1 MNILKSN
8 FLLII
13 FSITFFTGCS
23 SFRGLPSHGGGK
35 RFDEEQRVVA
45 GAIRRATGRM
55 NLSDLKGFKVKV
67 KLISIPTS
75 GAGNISWGGLQGLSL
90 GLDYSDSLSEYLKSN
105 YKYPVTPTEGIAKD
119 YKTQTRA
126 IKNGGRVGINYK
138 PHSGFSSQRMMT
150 DGDVKYLESAF
161 LMNAH
166 HNGINLVSKGQ
177 DVNLFI
183 LVDVL
188 GTNRSRNDYLIWLE
202 EELSASCEISYYA
215 IHKNGELAFRCRRT
229 SAVAHYAETRIFG
242 IGNEYVTRSIQNISL
257 GQFEETP
264 DNSSNKTGGFFDEY
278 ENVSTSIFKQ
288 KFTDEEDEY
297 LQVLSD
303 RAKYE
308 IEIGNIIDARLDLD
322 RIEVIDSSYKDLKE
336 LYDLL
341 NKANESNKFDL
352 LENNSSN
359 ENSSLDAEEDDS
371 ENENENESESLG
383 E

>member
-1 MNILKSN
+1 MKQN
-8 FLLII
+8 FII
-13 FSITFFTGCS
+13 IGIVLFFTGCS

-55 NLSDLKGFKVKV
+55 NLSELKGLKVKV
-67 KLISIPTS
+67 HLISIPTS
-75 GAGNISWGGLQGLSL
+75 GAGNISWGGLQGISL
-90 GLDYSDSLSEYLKSN
+90 GADYSDTLAGYLKSN
-105 YKYPVTPTEGIAKD
+105 YKYPVTPTTGLAKD
-119 YKTQTRA
+119 YETQTESEKTGA
-126 IKNGGRVGINYK
+126 RVGISYK

-150 DGDVKYLESAF
+150 DGDVKYLHSAF
-161 LMNAH
+161 MMNAH

-188 GTNRSRNDYLIWLE
+188 GTNRSRNDYLLWLE

-215 IHKNGELAFRCRRT
+215 VLKTGKLLFRCRRT

-242 IGNEYVTRSIQNISL
+242 IGSEYVTRSIQNISL

-264 DNSSNKTGGFFDEY
+264 DNSSVRGGGFFDEY
-278 ENVSTSIFKQ
+278 ENVSTSVFKQ
-288 KFTDEEDEY
+288 KFNDEEEEY

-308 IEIGNIIDARLDLD
+308 IKRGNIIDAKLDLD
-322 RIEVIDSSYKDLKE
+322 RIEVINSSYKDLEE
-336 LYDLL
+336 LYDLF
-341 NKANESNKFDL
+341 NKVDEMNSDL
-352 LENNSSN
+352 LMTPIQPENTISDENDGEN
-359 ENSSLDAEEDDS
+359 EN
-371 ENENENESESLG
+371 ENENENESEG